1 MIGTALDGF
10 AWDLGSLIVA
20 RVVAGAFGG
29 PATSIAGAIVA
40 DVIPPERRGCATGAG
55 AP

>member
-1 MIGTALDGF
+1 VIGTALDGF